1 MTGRR
6 SLFGPIKYKKHSK
19 RIFLI
24 YESQHFRFVFL
35 FLILESDSY
44 RAAVS
49 FVVSLSVNNFHCC
62 HIWVDNWIAM
72 PLKPIQFLVWSRSL
86 FWILSLD
93 ISVWCRHKVSWVI
106 IILCFQKSFF
116 SNIDET
122 VWWWNGSFN
131 KLVLSYKSQLNKGT
145 QCLCSFCLWQCSH
158 FIICG
163 FRWVDTHHF

>member
-93 ISVWCRHKVSWVI
+93 ISVWCRHSVSRVI
-106 IILCFQKSFF
+106 MILCFQKSFF
-116 SNIDET
+116 FRILTRQCDDET
-122 VWWWNGSFN
+122 E
-131 KLVLSYKSQLNKGT
+131 VLISWYWVIKVNWIKALNAFARFAFGNV
-145 QCLCSFCLWQCSH
+145 LIS
-158 FIICG
+158 
-163 FRWVDTHHF
+163 